1 VRSQG
6 GVKRLLRTRS
16 LIVAGAVV
24 AIGIAGLLWFQPQK
38 LILDTRVSEAAPGES
53 TSEDTSEVHGAGAT
67 KDTMSRS
74 GAFRSI
80 DHETSGTATLVAA
93 DDGRHYVRLEEFST
107 ENGPDL
113 FVYLSAA
120 PATADGRE
128 YVEDFVDLGRLKG
141 NLGNQNYLIP
151 EGTDLERYD
160 SVVVWCRRFTS
171 AFGSAPLEGA

>member
-1 VRSQG
+1 MR
-6 GVKRLLRTRS
+6 RLLRTRS

-24 AIGIAGLLWFQPQK
+24 AIGVAGLLWFQPQK
-38 LILDTRVSEAAPGES
+38 LVLDTRVDEVAPGES
-53 TSEDTSEVHGAGAT
+53 TSGDAPEDNGAKAA
-67 KDTMSRS
+67 KDTMTRS

-80 DHETSGTATLVAA
+80 DHETSGTASLVA
-93 DDGRHYVRLEEFST
+93 DDGRYYVRLEEFST

-120 PATADGRE
+120 SASADGRE
-128 YVEDFVDLGRLKG
+128 YAEDFVDLGRLKG
-141 NLGNQNYLIP
+141 NLGNQNYLVP

-171 AFGSAPLEGA
+171 AFGSAPLEAA